1 MADYQDIAT
10 DLDQNI
16 DSDKANIKQLTVK
29 NQKTGK
35 ESSLGGGLV
44 DFRYYES
51 ILSNFITAKLLVG
64 DAGNSVPDDGER
76 KNVLDGLPIRGG
88 ESVVMNVE
96 DKDGNKI
103 KLVGHDG
110 GLFVNRVKDSMTDE
124 SMTKTV
130 TLYELCTKEFL
141 SNEQTRVPGRY
152 SGKISES
159 VKKILKN
166 RLKTNKKL
174 DIEETANSYNFIGNG
189 WKPFYTISW
198 LMTKCIPSDGAY
210 GKTAGFLFFETKDGF
225 NFKSLET
232 LIGPTKGGGSS
243 DKKGAKK
250 FQYTGKGVNKKG
262 FQKIIDF
269 RIKKN
274 IDVQEKLA
282 IGAYNNRSL
291 FFNPWNYTVSHKD
304 FSMSGDQVGKVKT
317 AGTDMAFVAE
327 EFRQGPTRG
336 MSMVLDMGTLPIGK
350 DGKEQVEN
358 WKKNKEDLNDKVRER
373 MSQAITRY
381 NQVFSISVD
390 VMIEG
395 DYSLKAG
402 DTIYCEFPD
411 ISSEKTVS
419 KESSGLYLIASLC
432 HKFTS
437 SKATTSL
444 NLIRD
449 SFGKK
454 GA

>member
-1 MADYQDIAT
+1 MQ
-10 DLDQNI
+10 
-16 DSDKANIKQLTVK
+16 
-29 NQKTGK
+29 
-35 ESSLGGGLV
+35 
-44 DFRYYES
+44 
-51 ILSNFITAKLLVG
+51 
-64 DAGNSVPDDGER
+64 
-76 KNVLDGLPIRGG
+76 
-88 ESVVMNVE
+88 
-96 DKDGNKI
+96 
-103 KLVGHDG
+103 
-110 GLFVNRVKDSMTDE
+110 
-124 SMTKTV
+124 
-130 TLYELCTKEFL
+130 
-141 SNEQTRVPGRY
+141 
-152 SGKISES
+152 
-159 VKKILKN
+159 
-166 RLKTNKKL
+166 
-174 DIEETANSYNFIGNG
+174 YNLN
-189 WKPFYTISW
+189 
-198 LMTKCIPSDGAY
+198 
-210 GKTAGFLFFETKDGF
+210 
-225 NFKSLET
+225 
-232 LIGPTKGGGSS
+232 
-243 DKKGAKK
+243 
-250 FQYTGKGVNKKG
+250 
-262 FQKIIDF
+262 
-269 RIKKN
+269 KN

-282 IGAYNNRSL
+282 IGAYNNRSV

-336 MSMVLDMGTLPIGK
+336 MSMVLDMGTLHIGK
-350 DGKEQVEN
+350 DCKEQVEN
-358 WKKNKEDLNDKVRER
+358 LKKNKEDLNDKVRER

-411 ISSEKTVS
+411 ISSDKSVS
-419 KESSGLYLIASLC
+419 KQTSGLYLIASLC